1 MTNTTS
7 TSPTTTTAP
16 KKKVRI
22 GVIGT
27 GGIAN
32 GAHLPGYSQIPDDCE
47 IFAICDIDPAALEK
61 TSAKYPNVQHKF
73 EDYKQL
79 LAMPEIDAVSVCTPN
94 YVHYQPTID
103 ALNAG
108 KHVLCEKPI
117 ALNAQQGADM
127 VAAAKKNGKFLQI
140 GYNSRFQPSNQALKR
155 FIDAGELGDIYYAR
169 AQALRVRGI
178 PGWGVFIDKAKQGG
192 GPLIDIGVHML
203 DLTLWFMGH
212 PKPVA
217 ASGVTYQ
224 QFGKRDDVV
233 GFMGQWDYK
242 NFTVE
247 DMAAALIRFD
257 NGATIVLESSF
268 VANLKDEVQNVTL
281 LGSAGGAE
289 AYPFSITQE
298 RHRSVF
304 TYSPKI
310 PGGNNIN
317 THHAEMKAFVECVRD
332 NKPPLVTG
340 EHGLMVAK
348 IMDAIYQSAELKREV
363 TIE

>member
-1 MTNTTS
+1 MADNTVS
-7 TSPTTTTAP
+7 SP
-16 KKKVRI
+16 KKVRI

-32 GAHLPGYSQIPDDCE
+32 GAHLPGYSQIPDACE
-47 IFAICDIDPAALEK
+47 IFAMCDIDPVALEK
-61 TSAKYPNVQHKF
+61 TSAKYPDVPHTF
-73 EDYKQL
+73 TDYKKL
-79 LAMPEIDAVSVCTPN
+79 LEMPEIDAISVCTPN
-94 YVHYQPTID
+94 YVHHQVTLD

-117 ALNAQQGADM
+117 AMNATQGAEM
-127 VAAAKKNGKFLQI
+127 VSAAHRNGKFLQI
-140 GYNSRFQPSNQALKR
+140 GYNSRFQPSNMALKR

-178 PGWGVFIDKAKQGG
+178 PGWGVFIDKEKQGG

-212 PKPVA
+212 PKPIA

-224 QFGKRDDVV
+224 KFGKRSDVV

-242 NFTVE
+242 IFTVE
-247 DMAAALIRFD
+247 DLAAALIRFD

-268 VANLKDEVQNVTL
+268 VANLKEDVQNVTL
-281 LGSAGGAE
+281 LGTEGGGE
-289 AYPFSITQE
+289 AYPLSITQE
-298 RHRSVF
+298 RNRTVF
-304 TYSPKI
+304 SYSPKI

-317 THHAEMKAFVECVRD
+317 THYAEMKAFVECVRD
-332 NKPPLVTG
+332 NKEPLVTG

-348 IMDAIYQSAELKREV
+348 IMDAIYKSAEENREV
-363 TIE
+363 PID